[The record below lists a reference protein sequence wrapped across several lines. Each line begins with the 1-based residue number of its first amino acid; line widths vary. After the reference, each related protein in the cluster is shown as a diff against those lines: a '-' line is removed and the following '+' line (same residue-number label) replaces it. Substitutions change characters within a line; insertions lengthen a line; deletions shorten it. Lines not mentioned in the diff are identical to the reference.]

1 MKFIDQIEIQV
12 TAGNGGNGCIH
23 FLRAKF
29 EPKGGPDGGNG
40 GKGGDIWIK
49 TDCNLNTLVDYRF
62 NKHIIAEN
70 GHPGQSKNKSGKKG
84 SDKTIYVPIGTRIIN
99 SITNEIIADLKYT
112 HSKILI
118 AKGGHKGIGNT
129 SFKSSINRTPY
140 QKTYG
145 GKGETLHIKLELILI
160 ADVGIIGLPN
170 AGKSTLVQSVSKAKP
185 KIGSYPFTTLIPTL
199 GTVKFNN
206 KEKFVIADIPGLIQ
220 GASKGIGL
228 GIKFLQHIKRCH
240 ILLHLI
246 DITENTNIIKN
257 NIHIVE
263 TELKKYSRSL
273 YNKPIWL
280 VFNKIDNYS
289 QTYIIK
295 KIISIKDDISTTRKV
310 FFISAIKTIGTNK
323 LCNFLFKYLKKYYK
337 NISKK
342 NKF

>member
-23 FLRAKF
+23 FRRAKF

-49 TDCNLNTLVDYRF
+49 TDRNLNTLVDYRF

-70 GHPGQSKNKSGKKG
+70 GYTGKSKNQSGKKG

-99 SITNEIIADLKYT
+99 SITNEIIADLKYI

-118 AKGGHKGIGNT
+118 VKGGRKGIGNT
-129 SFKSSINRTPY
+129 RFRSSINRTPY
-140 QKTYG
+140 KKTYG
-145 GKGETLHIKLELILI
+145 GTGETLHIKLELILI

-170 AGKSTLVQSVSKAKP
+170 SGKSTLVQSISQAKP
-185 KIGSYPFTTLIPTL
+185 KVGPYPFTTLIPTL
-199 GTVKFNN
+199 GTVKLNN
-206 KEKFVIADIPGLIQ
+206 QDKFVIADIPGLIQ
-220 GASKGIGL
+220 GASYGIGL

-246 DITENTNIIKN
+246 DILEETKIIIN
-257 NIHIVE
+257 NIYIIE
-263 TELKKYSRSL
+263 SELKKYSRNL

-280 VFNKIDNYS
+280 VFNKIDNCN
-289 QTYIIK
+289 TNHIIQ
-295 KIISIKDDISTTRKV
+295 KIISIKNKISTKRKV
-310 FFISAIKTIGTNK
+310 FFISAIQNIGTKK
-323 LCNFLFKYLKKYYK
+323 LCNFLLKYLKRYSK
-337 NISKK
+337 NLI
-342 NKF
+342 NEN